1 MAFACNDSVIDPP
14 PPPDVV
20 DPVTVQLGF
29 PGLRAEATASGAV
42 SLPPLRET
50 LQTDSFYVAFWDGSG
65 EVFVPAAE
73 DRVEITVGAGLELV
87 PAADSFFVL
96 RGAAAAPS
104 SVQVSVVAPTRTR
117 FQAEA
122 FTMQVHG
129 LPASV
134 SLVAG
139 SDTLTATASAADGAF
154 HLDTDDELALTVGL
168 RDSAG
173 QELEPLE
180 GEALVVELVRGG
192 GAVRLTSDGGLFTL
206 EGRLVGDDSIGVRL
220 AAGDLEIAAFAP
232 VPVEVVEALCSGPT
246 LDGICLREMA
256 SDFRFPI
263 HLTSPP
269 GDERLMVARKIGV
282 IDVIHPDQST
292 SRFLRYNRPDQAG
305 G

>member
-1 MAFACNDSVIDPP
+1 VAFACNDSVIDPP

-50 LQTDSFYVAFWDGSG
+50 LQTDSFYVAFWDGFG

-117 FQAEA
+117 FQAET

-173 QELEPLE
+173 QEREPLE

-232 VPVEVVEALCSGPT
+232 VPVEALCSGPT

>member
-1 MAFACNDSVIDPP
+1 MP
-14 PPPDVV
+14 V
-20 DPVTVQLGF
+20 D
-29 PGLRAEATASGAV
+29 
-42 SLPPLRET
+42 
-50 LQTDSFYVAFWDGSG
+50 
-65 EVFVPAAE
+65 
-73 DRVEITVGAGLELV
+73 
-87 PAADSFFVL
+87 
-96 RGAAAAPS
+96 
-104 SVQVSVVAPTRTR
+104 
-117 FQAEA
+117 
-122 FTMQVHG
+122 
-129 LPASV
+129 
-134 SLVAG
+134 
-139 SDTLTATASAADGAF
+139 
-154 HLDTDDELALTVGL
+154 LDTDDELALTVGL

-292 SRFLRYNRPDQAG
+292 SRFLDIIDLIKQGDEQGLLGLAFHPDYSSNGTFFVSYTSLDGNTQLDRVTVSSDPAVADLASREAVLTVPHTPEFGGHHNAG
-305 G
+305 HIVFGPDGYLWITVGDGESPQQDLVATNTGDAFDPGPDLLYIGCSGAASCVSV